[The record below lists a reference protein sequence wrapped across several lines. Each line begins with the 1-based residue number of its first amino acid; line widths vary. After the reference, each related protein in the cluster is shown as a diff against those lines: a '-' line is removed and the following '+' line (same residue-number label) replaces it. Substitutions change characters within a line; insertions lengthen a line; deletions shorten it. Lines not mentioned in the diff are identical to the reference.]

1 MVGGAP
7 VAPTLC
13 LGALLPLVHAWRGS
27 VPDIASSSLGDEG
40 VVETLTH
47 KRLGAVIYPA
57 MTVAAIL
64 FAVLLATALRN
75 TEEQTVQR
83 ARTTVQ
89 GNKLLQRAGTF
100 HAVKQLNPETT
111 FLEDFKSAFTWKRL
125 AVFAFAIFL
134 GLTVALF
141 ADRHLFAIGKSVS
154 GVASAEVCQ
163 AVCSADPLALCDDA
177 HFAFEKRY
185 CTVDGKDCGV
195 TAHETSTTEFV
206 SCSFS
211 VLPQA
216 WKVDFV
222 LISAV
227 MGLYLIVEGMSAELI
242 LFGLS
247 CIYGFLGII
256 TGDEAWAGIASS
268 SVIGLALLFPIAS
281 AIEET
286 GVLDTAVGVMLG
298 SPQSFHVAFMR
309 MLVPVAALS
318 AFLSNTAIVTMM
330 IPIIVSW
337 SRTLGAKPGKLLM
350 PLSFAA
356 QLGGSCTLIGSS
368 HCLVARDSVDKTLY
382 KMTFFDLSYSGTILC
397 VISFGFMAL
406 ALPCLSS
413 SAAQAEPSEQ
423 TDDKQMAPENFYTVD
438 FFVRPGGGHVG
449 MDPELARLQLK
460 RLPGVKY
467 VQAPRVPL
475 EDNARLSCLVAD
487 VGVLSLR
494 QIRGLRI
501 AHEAHLRALGME
513 RERRHL
519 YEACLSSGSR
529 ILDAPFDFDAMRQ
542 ALGCCP
548 ISIRGKEG
556 VPQAGDILLVEADE
570 RYVGEALWEEEFTI
584 TKMVPNSSPQRTGG
598 VHDRVRCISVCL
610 GMAVLIFS
618 VTLELVRLST
628 GAGIFVLLLVLSNA
642 FSMQS
647 VYKTIKGP
655 VLLTIAGAG
664 GLSLALQA
672 TGIAMFAAKQMTAMA
687 MPFGTVG
694 LRTAVYFLAA
704 SLSLFMNNS
713 ATVAIIGPMLATM
726 ARSTC
731 GADDIE
737 CQQTSIKALSH
748 VMVFAAGSCF
758 MSPLGYQTNLMVM
771 KDGGYTFGDFTKY
784 GALVQV
790 LHMVVCVSV
799 VSLFVDIF
807 KL

>member
-1 MVGGAP
+1 MVAGAL

-13 LGALLPLVHAWRGS
+13 LGASLPLVHAWRGS
-27 VPDIASSSLGDEG
+27 LPDITSSSLGDEG
-40 VVETLTH
+40 AVELSH
-47 KRLGAVIYPA
+47 ERLVAVIYPA
-57 MTVAAIL
+57 MTVAAVL

-75 TEEQTVQR
+75 TEE
-83 ARTTVQ
+83 RTAQKAKMTLK

-111 FLEDFKSAFTWKRL
+111 FLQDFKSAFTWKRL

-134 GLTVALF
+134 GLSVALF
-141 ADRHLFAIGKSVS
+141 ADRYLFAIGKSVS
-154 GVASAEVCQ
+154 GIASAEVCQ

-177 HFAFEKRY
+177 HLTFEKRY
-185 CTVDGKDCGV
+185 CTVHGKDCGH
-195 TAHETSTTEFV
+195 TARESSTTEFV

-227 MGLYLIVEGMSAELI
+227 MGMYLIVEGMSAELI

-298 SPQSFHVAFMR
+298 SPQSFHVAFLR
-309 MLVPVAALS
+309 MLVPVAVLS

-337 SRTLGAKPGKLLM
+337 SRTLGVAPGKLLM

-368 HCLVARDSVDKTLY
+368 HCLVARDSVDMSLY
-382 KMTFFDLSYSGTILC
+382 AMTFFDLSYSGTILC
-397 VISFGFMAL
+397 VVSFGFMAL

-413 SAAQAEPSEQ
+413 SAAQAEPSES
-423 TDDKQMAPENFYTVD
+423 TDDKQTVLENFYTVD
-438 FFVRPGGGHVG
+438 FFVRPGGGYVG

-467 VQAPRVPL
+467 IQAPRVPL

-501 AHEAHLRALGME
+501 ANECELRALGME

-519 YEACLSSGSR
+519 YKACLSSRSR
-529 ILDAPFDFDAMRQ
+529 ILDAPFEFDAMRQ

-584 TKMVPNSSPQRTGG
+584 TKMVPNSSPERTGG

-628 GAGIFVLLLVLSNA
+628 GAGIFVLLLVLTNA

-694 LRTAVYFLAA
+694 LRTAVYLLAA

-731 GADDIE
+731 KADDVD
-737 CQQTSIKALSH
+737 CQQTSMKALSH

-784 GALVQV
+784 GSLVQV
-790 LHMVVCVSV
+790 LHMVVCVGV